1 MPRPSLLILLLL
13 PAACAVPYL
22 PQPPG
27 PWSGAA
33 EPNDWNLSVMV
44 ANPQDLAYGQSET
57 ASLGNE
63 AVPPIRRLLS
73 GQRTQLMQVTAEQVL
88 PAAQAPAQ
96 QGGAVG
102 VGQ

>member
-1 MPRPSLLILLLL
+1 
-13 PAACAVPYL
+13 
-22 PQPPG
+22 
-27 PWSGAA
+27 
-33 EPNDWNLSVMV
+33 MV
-44 ANPQDLAYGQSET
+44 ANPQDLSYGQSET

-73 GQRTQLMQVTAEQVL
+73 GQRTQLMQITAEQAL
-88 PAAQAPAQ
+88 PQSQAPTQ